1 MVLGSGQE
9 QWQNNNEER
18 RIYLVTDGL
27 KSKQTAKVYR
37 STFKGFIKYLQNI
50 DLKVLLDFRP
60 DIIESKVISYLEY
73 LRDTRKLSFWTIQ
86 VHYSA
91 IHHWFDINDVVLNS
105 RKIKKFLPSDESYR
119 DDRPYSVE
127 EISRILDK
135 CDIRQRVIILLFA
148 FTGMRVGALPGLR
161 IGDIKKFEEHNLY
174 LIWVYNNSR
183 KDRYYTFCTPECA
196 QAIDDYLAYRK
207 RLGEEIKETNPLIRN
222 KISVDNPSTCIHT
235 YIHTL
240 TMGKG
245 KILNIEIS
253 DTIRYSKHHAI

>member
-1 MVLGSGQE
+1 
-9 QWQNNNEER
+9 
-18 RIYLVTDGL
+18 
-27 KSKQTAKVYR
+27 
-37 STFKGFIKYLQNI
+37 
-50 DLKVLLDFRP
+50 
-60 DIIESKVISYLEY
+60 
-73 LRDTRKLSFWTIQ
+73 
-86 VHYSA
+86 
-91 IHHWFDINDVVLNS
+91 
-105 RKIKKFLPSDESYR
+105 
-119 DDRPYSVE
+119 
-127 EISRILDK
+127 
-135 CDIRQRVIILLFA
+135 
-148 FTGMRVGALPGLR
+148 MRVGALPGLR